1 MGREWQQSLRPEP
14 SGRDNYPRYGAIG
27 YNTGFGN
34 SGGYGG
40 GIIGRYGGSM
50 MKPIPVELGLGEMDS

>member
-1 MGREWQQSLRPEP
+1 MLWFEF
-14 SGRDNYPRYGAIG
+14 SGRDNYLRYGVIG
-27 YNTGFGN
+27 YNIGFGN

-50 MKPIPVELGLGEMDS
+50 MKLILVELGLGEMDL